1 MYHIVFSISFL
12 SFTLMFVIYE
22 IMSLILLSPR
32 TRTFRK
38 MVGRPTIVF
47 LRAISFLVSLA
58 VTLNVINFFVDST
71 NISLSNKIAIIGIPA
86 ILSAVLILLSHII
99 YSVYNDG
106 AYSFMIISQKA
117 TPIDKK

>member
-1 MYHIVFSISFL
+1 
-12 SFTLMFVIYE
+12 MFVIYE

-32 TRTFRK
+32 THTFRK

-47 LRAISFLVSLA
+47 LRFVSFLASLV
-58 VTLNVINFFVDST
+58 VTLNVMDFFVDST

-117 TPIDKK
+117 APIDKKMNVPRRNSKRNT